1 MVPARWAV
9 LGGTESPMRFANRSG
24 APNLCVA
31 PTAAAATAA
40 PTVEPSASLRHASFS
55 VPPRRPAQ
63 PELASARRSKRAS
76 SSEAGATLPIRR
88 AAGLAAAWS
97 AIQHSRWPVHCA
109 TESLG
114 IATAPGPPPVPT
126 TTPAVA
132 FAATPLAPTAA
143 PPTVPPFSV
152 PPAGPPTTSAST
164 QLRMMQT
171 LEQMTEEQA
180 MELLLDD
187 DGELDILH

>member
-1 MVPARWAV
+1 M
-9 LGGTESPMRFANRSG
+9 G
-24 APNLCVA
+24 
-31 PTAAAATAA
+31 
-40 PTVEPSASLRHASFS
+40 
-55 VPPRRPAQ
+55 
-63 PELASARRSKRAS
+63 
-76 SSEAGATLPIRR
+76 R
-88 AAGLAAAWS
+88 AARFAAAWS
-97 AIQHSRWPVHCA
+97 AIQHSRWAVHCA

-114 IATAPGPPPVPT
+114 IATASGPPPVPT

-132 FAATPLAPTAA
+132 FAATPLTPTAA